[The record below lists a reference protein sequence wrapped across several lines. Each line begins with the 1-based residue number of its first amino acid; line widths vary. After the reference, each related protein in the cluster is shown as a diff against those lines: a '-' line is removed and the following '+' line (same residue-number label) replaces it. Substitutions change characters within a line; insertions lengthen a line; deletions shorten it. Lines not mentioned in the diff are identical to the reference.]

1 MPQVTPKMDCKW
13 SLTETAKYPKKWTAN
28 EPRPR
33 TQMTPK
39 MDSKWSLLS
48 TASDPERKIRMAWTE
63 VTVSQYGTI
72 LCIMVYYHNT
82 KCKTN
87 LQRLI
92 GTTEK
97 NHQTTETSSGHR
109 ISAKSVNKTLNCF
122 KQHLTQVLSLGTD
135 YYFVYSGWKLN
146 CRNCLWT
153 YKKRRALL
161 KNRHVLNSTILRGE
175 GGSHTQATELTV
187 A

>member
-1 MPQVTPKMDCKW
+1 MIPDRDRKWSPIWTTNDPRDRKWSPIWTANNPRPRLQMIPKRCRKWPLKWFANDPWPRTQVIPKMDRKW
-13 SLTETAKYPKKWTAN
+13 SPTKTVCDPGRKVNDRYCRPQMI
-28 EPRPR
+28 PRGKSEWLG
-33 TQMTPK
+33 QK
-39 MDSKWSLLS
+39 LL
-48 TASDPERKIRMAWTE
+48 DHR
-63 VTVSQYGTI
+63 VT
-72 LCIMVYYHNT
+72 VYYHNT

-135 YYFVYSGWKLN
+135 YYFVYSGSNFVEIVCGL
-146 CRNCLWT
+146 
-153 YKKRRALL
+153 
-161 KNRHVLNSTILRGE
+161 
-175 GGSHTQATELTV
+175 
-187 A
+187 

>member
-1 MPQVTPKMDCKW
+1 MIPDQDRKW
-13 SLTETAKYPKKWTAN
+13 PPKWTAN
-28 EPRPR
+28 DRYCRPQMIPRGKSEWLG
-33 TQMTPK
+33 QK
-39 MDSKWSLLS
+39 LLYYS
-48 TASDPERKIRMAWTE
+48 IT
-63 VTVSQYGTI
+63 
-72 LCIMVYYHNT
+72 VYYHNT

-87 LQRLI
+87 LQRSI

-135 YYFVYSGWKLN
+135 YYFVYSGSKLN

-175 GGSHTQATELTV
+175 GSSHTQATELTV

>member
-13 SLTETAKYPKKWTAN
+13 SLTETAKYPKKWTAH

-33 TQMTPK
+33 TQITPK
-39 MDSKWSLLS
+39 MDSKWSGGYCRPRMIPKGKSEWLGQKLLYYS
-48 TASDPERKIRMAWTE
+48 
-63 VTVSQYGTI
+63 VT
-72 LCIMVYYHNT
+72 VYYHHT

-97 NHQTTETSSGHR
+97 NHQTTEKSSGHR
-109 ISAKSVNKTLNCF
+109 ILAKSVNKTLNSF

-135 YYFVYSGWKLN
+135 YYFVYSGSKLN

-153 YKKRRALL
+153 YKKRRTLL
-161 KNRHVLNSTILRGE
+161 KNRHV
-175 GGSHTQATELTV
+175 
-187 A
+187 